1 MRLAPTTWSYNVQG
15 ALDQFC
21 WLPQP
26 FKSSRLGAK
35 AAFFAAAI
43 FIASSRIAKGD
54 QVDDVIT
61 TQMRERQIPG
71 VAVAV
76 IQDGK
81 IVREQGY
88 GFGDEAHKEPI
99 TPATLFQA
107 ASVSKPVAALGA
119 LHLVEQGRLSLDE
132 NVNSALR
139 TWHIPDNHFTKIH
152 PVTLRLIL
160 SHSAGLTV
168 ESFPGYRVGSAVP
181 SLLQILDGRS
191 PANTP
196 PVRVDQIPGSKWRYS
211 GGGYLVMQQMMI
223 DITGQSFADYMEDAV
238 LRPLGMSSSTFAQP
252 LPESLASH
260 AAIGFTDAPRH
271 AVEGRWRIKPELAAG
286 GLWTTAGD
294 LARFLLGIQRSLAG
308 TSNPVISQS
317 MTQQMLTRQNDD
329 SGLGFFLGGNPP
341 RFGHNGSNP
350 GFNAVTVGLCDTGE
364 GAVIL
369 MNGNTDIEVLKNIL
383 VDAIADQY
391 HWPGYPKRH
400 ATVNR

>member
-1 MRLAPTTWSYNVQG
+1 M
-15 ALDQFC
+15 FM
-21 WLPQP
+21 
-26 FKSSRLGAK
+26 
-35 AAFFAAAI
+35 
-43 FIASSRIAKGD
+43 ASASIVNAD
-54 QVDDVIT
+54 HVDDVIT

-71 VAVAV
+71 VALAV
-76 IQDGK
+76 IEGGE

-88 GFGDEAHKEPI
+88 GFRDEGRVEPV

-119 LHLVEQGRLSLDE
+119 LRLVEEGRISLDE
-132 NVNSALR
+132 DINSKLR
-139 TWHIPDNHFTKIH
+139 SWRVPDNHFTKNH

-168 ESFPGYRVGSAVP
+168 DGFPGYRVGSPIP
-181 SLLQILDGRS
+181 SLLQILDGRP

-223 DITGQSFADYMEDAV
+223 DVTGQSFADYMQDAV

-252 LPESLASH
+252 LPESLANR
-260 AAIGFTDAPRH
+260 AATGFTDAPRRP
-271 AVEGRWRIKPELAAG
+271 VEGRWHIKPELAAG

-317 MTQQMLTRQNDD
+317 MTRQMLTKQKED
-329 SGLGFFLGGNPP
+329 SGLGFFLGGDDPP

-350 GFNAVTVGLCDTGE
+350 GFNAVTLALCDSGE
-364 GAVIL
+364 GAVFL
-369 MNGNTDIEVLKNIL
+369 MNANTDIETLKNIL
-383 VDAIADQY
+383 VGAVIEQY
-391 HWPGYPKRH
+391 HWPGYPKKRPTPNQSMEPTAPWRNNFTAF
-400 ATVNR
+400 ATDPARGLSLSR

>member
-1 MRLAPTTWSYNVQG
+1 M
-15 ALDQFC
+15 
-21 WLPQP
+21 
-26 FKSSRLGAK
+26 
-35 AAFFAAAI
+35 
-43 FIASSRIAKGD
+43 ASANIVNAD
-54 QVDDVIT
+54 HVDDVIT
-61 TQMRERQIPG
+61 AQMKKRQIPG
-71 VAVAV
+71 LALAV
-76 IQDGK
+76 IEGGK

-88 GFGDEAHKEPI
+88 GFRDEGCTEPI

-132 NVNSALR
+132 DINSALR
-139 TWHIPDNHFTKIH
+139 SWRIPGNRFTKTH

-168 ESFPGYRVGSAVP
+168 EGFPGYRVGSPIP
-181 SLLQILDGRS
+181 SLLQILDGRP

-223 DITGQSFADYMEDAV
+223 DVTGRSFADYMQDAV

-252 LPESLASH
+252 LPKSLARR
-260 AAIGFTDAPRH
+260 AATGFASGPRR
-271 AVEGRWRIKPELAAG
+271 AVEGQWRIKPELAAG

-317 MTQQMLTRQNDD
+317 MMRQMLTKQKED
-329 SGLGFFLGGNPP
+329 SGLGFFLGGDPP

-350 GFNAVTVGLCDTGE
+350 GFDAVTVALCDTGD

-383 VDAIADQY
+383 VEAIADQY
-391 HWPGYPKRH
+391 HWPGHPKTTLIVDPAFEHFGTGTRQ
-400 ATVNR
+400 TVSYRTWSVAFRKFWLK

>member
-1 MRLAPTTWSYNVQG
+1 M
-15 ALDQFC
+15 
-21 WLPQP
+21 
-26 FKSSRLGAK
+26 
-35 AAFFAAAI
+35 
-43 FIASSRIAKGD
+43 ASVSIVNAD
-54 QVDDVIT
+54 HVDDVIT
-61 TQMRERQIPG
+61 AQMKERQIPG
-71 VAVAV
+71 LALAV
-76 IQDGK
+76 IDGGK

-88 GFGDEAHKEPI
+88 GFRDEGHTEPI

-132 NVNSALR
+132 DINSALR
-139 TWHIPDNHFTKIH
+139 SWRIPDNRFTKTH

-168 ESFPGYRVGSAVP
+168 EGFPAYRVGSPIP
-181 SLLQILDGRS
+181 SLLQILDGRP

-223 DITGQSFADYMEDAV
+223 DVTGRSFAEYMQDAV

-252 LPESLASH
+252 LRESLARR
-260 AAIGFTDAPRH
+260 AATGFASAPRR

-317 MTQQMLTRQNDD
+317 MTRQMLTNQKED
-329 SGLGFFLGGNPP
+329 SGLGFFLGGDPP
-341 RFGHNGSNP
+341 RFGHNGSNR
-350 GFNAVTVGLCDTGE
+350 GFDAVTVALCDTGE

-383 VDAIADQY
+383 VEAIADQY
-391 HWPGYPKRH
+391 HWPGFPKTRPTPNH
-400 ATVNR
+400 TSEVVGQDLGRSCW

>member
-1 MRLAPTTWSYNVQG
+1 LASFGVKT
-15 ALDQFC
+15 L
-21 WLPQP
+21 
-26 FKSSRLGAK
+26 SRV
-35 AAFFAAAI
+35 AAI
-43 FIASSRIAKGD
+43 LMASASIVNAD
-54 QVDDVIT
+54 HVDDVIT
-61 TQMRERQIPG
+61 AQMKERQIPG
-71 VAVAV
+71 VALAV

-119 LHLVEQGRLSLDE
+119 LRLIEQGRISLDQDI
-132 NVNSALR
+132 NSVLR
-139 TWHIPDNHFTKIH
+139 SWHIPDNDFTKAH

-168 ESFPGYRVGSAVP
+168 HGFPGYRVGSPIP
-181 SLLQILDGRS
+181 SLLQILDGRP

-211 GGGYLVMQQMMI
+211 GGGYLVMQQMMT
-223 DITGQSFADYMEDAV
+223 DVTRQSFADYMQDVV

-252 LPESLASH
+252 LPESLASR
-260 AAIGFTDAPRH
+260 AATGFADAPRR

-317 MTQQMLTRQNDD
+317 MTRQMLTNQKED
-329 SGLGFFLGGNPP
+329 SGLGFFLGGDPP
-341 RFGHNGSNP
+341 RFGHNGSNR
-350 GFNAVTVGLCDTGE
+350 GFDAVTVALCDTGE

-369 MNGNTDIEVLKNIL
+369 MNGNTDIEV
-383 VDAIADQY
+383 
-391 HWPGYPKRH
+391 
-400 ATVNR
+400 